1 MPSKEILEQVLS
13 AVTELK
19 PDWNPP
25 AADDALKLNMLE
37 DLKLDSL
44 DVINLLFTLE
54 EEFDVKIPEPDIDAH
69 NLYVIGNLVRYIS
82 DASASGNA

>member
-1 MPSKEILEQVLS
+1 MSSQRILERILS
-13 AVTELK
+13 AVVELK
-19 PDWNPP
+19 PDWTAPEP
-25 AADDALKLNMLE
+25 EEALKLNMLE

-69 NLYVIGNLVRYIS
+69 NLYVIGNLVRYIG
-82 DASASGNA
+82 DASAPANP

>member
-1 MPSKEILEQVLS
+1 MSSQEILERVLS

-19 PDWNPP
+19 PDWNAP
-25 AADDALKLNMLE
+25 AADEAMTLNMLE

-54 EEFDVKIPEPDIDAH
+54 EEFSVNIPEPDIDAH